1 MAARFTKSLNR
12 QIFFESEEFFMTAS
26 LPFDTTKF
34 DELPLDIIIC
44 KPVLN
49 ADGSVRDN
57 RIVFGNESFAERWR
71 TLNGTSNFIG
81 VLVSDILSGRKI
93 LTAPLK
99 NLPAP
104 YVGFVL
110 TDVADFDRKSARE
123 HFLRTVRQREGAVLL
138 IRETGDG
145 RFEIVFV
152 SKGFAKLVECSVDD
166 ALNFFAEGGIIAFT
180 HPDDR
185 LAVKRMLRRRVSEEG
200 TKDLTIRQMTARG
213 EIVWCNVTFTFID
226 DFGERYV
233 SCTLFDVTSLK
244 IYEQRLKTTYMSIG
258 DNFYRSNERTLSM
271 FRANLTRNKVEDI
284 QGRDMF
290 GTDSVIRPYSELI
303 NLRAANYPIDEERE
317 KFLISF
323 NAETIKARFKRGET
337 QMSLYLFSRRK
348 DGHYCYVNYRAVF
361 TRHPITNEIII
372 FVSEQEAGKEKVEGA
387 LLDKILARQFDMVA
401 YLANDKYSVVVG
413 DASLIGKGSIFPKTS
428 EGFYADYLNEQV
440 IPVLEGDDAVKQNLA
455 DALSLSTVAEKLKDA
470 EPYVVNIACDIGGE
484 IFYKRLDFYCID
496 PRAEFFIVLKSDT
509 TEIQRKQIEQN
520 MRLKDALTVAKQANV
535 AKTAFLS
542 RMSHEIRTPMNA
554 IIGLDNIALHDKSI
568 TPTIKGHLEKI
579 GTSARYLLSII
590 NDILDMS
597 RIESGRMSFRNEEFS
612 FTSFVFQIN
621 NLIDAQCKDKGL
633 TYHCELKGD
642 IGKYYIGD
650 DTKLEQVL
658 INILG
663 NAVKFTDVGGT
674 VTLIIE
680 CTAQFDGQS
689 NFRFTIKD
697 TGVGIAKE
705 YLPKIFEPFSQEDD
719 TTTSKYGGSGLGLAI
734 TKNIVQMMN
743 GSISVDSAKG
753 VGTIFVVNIP
763 LKDSARG
770 EGDDVHEMRPQDF
783 SVLIIDDEP
792 LAREHAQSV
801 LEEVG
806 IKSDTCADGAEAI
819 ELVKLR
825 HARRED
831 YNLILVDWLMP
842 EKDGIE
848 VTREIREIL
857 GSETTVIVLT
867 AYDWYEVEEE
877 ALKAGVDMFMIKPL
891 ASTNALYEFRQ
902 AFSRKRQI
910 QPEKKLVELEGRNI
924 LVAED
929 MPVNA
934 EIMMMILEMRGM
946 ISDHAE
952 NGKIAVEKFA
962 ASPKGFY
969 DAVLMDIRMPVM
981 DGLEATAAI
990 RALDHPDAKTVPI
1003 IAMTANAFDEDVQRS
1018 LKAGM
1023 NAHLTKPADPEQLY
1037 KTLQELIHD

>member
-1 MAARFTKSLNR
+1 MNKLSEYDRQAARVYFFKLIR
-12 QIFFESEEFFMTAS
+12 QM
-26 LPFDTTKF
+26 
-34 DELPLDIIIC
+34 
-44 KPVLN
+44 
-49 ADGSVRDN
+49 
-57 RIVFGNESFAERWR
+57 
-71 TLNGTSNFIG
+71 
-81 VLVSDILSGRKI
+81 
-93 LTAPLK
+93 
-99 NLPAP
+99 
-104 YVGFVL
+104 
-110 TDVADFDRKSARE
+110 
-123 HFLRTVRQREGAVLL
+123 EGAIILL
-138 IRETGDG
+138 REKTDG
-145 RFEIVFV
+145 RFEVVFT
-152 SKGFAKLVECSVDD
+152 SKSFAKLMQSSVEEAMKLFDEQGV
-166 ALNFFAEGGIIAFT
+166 IAFT
-180 HPDDR
+180 HLDDR
-185 LAVKRMLRRRVSEEG
+185 LAVKRMLRRRVSEES
-200 TKDLTIRQMTARG
+200 TKDLTIRQINAKG
-213 EIVWCNVTFTFID
+213 EVVWCNVTYTFVD
-226 DFGERYV
+226 DFDEPYV
-233 SCTLFDVTSLK
+233 YCRFFDVTSLK
-244 IYEQRLKTTYMSIG
+244 VYAQRLQKTYMTIG
-258 DNFYRSNERTLSM
+258 DNFYRMNERTLSM
-271 FRANLTRNKVEDI
+271 LRANITRNKVEDI
-284 QGRDMF
+284 QGRDLF

-303 NLRAANYPIDEERE
+303 NLRAKNYPIDEERE
-317 KFLISF
+317 TFLITFSIE
-323 NAETIKARFKRGET
+323 NITLRFIRGET
-337 QMSLYLFSRRK
+337 NLSMYLFSRRK

-361 TRHPITNEIII
+361 TRHHITSEIIVFI
-372 FVSEQEAGKEKVEGA
+372 SEQEAGKEKVEGS
-387 LLDKILARQFDMVA
+387 LLNKILARQFDMVA
-401 YLANDKYSVVVG
+401 YIANDKYSVVVG
-413 DASLIGKGSIFPKTS
+413 DSSLISKGSIFPTTR
-428 EGFYADYLNEQV
+428 EGDYEKYLRNQV
-440 IPVLEGDDAVKQNLA
+440 FPVLVGDDTAKKNIS
-455 DALSLSTVAEKLKDA
+455 DALKLTTIKEQLQTS
-470 EPYVVNIACDIGGE
+470 EPYVVNIVCKIDGE
-484 IFYKRLDFYCID
+484 IFYKRFDFYTID
-496 PRAEFFIVLKSDT
+496 PRAEFFILLKSDT
-509 TEIQRKQIEQN
+509 TEIQQKQIQQN
-520 MRLKDALTVAKQANV
+520 ARLKAALNEAKQANV

-554 IIGLDNIALHDKSI
+554 IIGLDNIALHDKDL
-568 TPTIKGHLEKI
+568 TPTLKGYLEKI

-612 FTSFVFQIN
+612 FTSFVYQIN
-621 NLIDAQCKDKGL
+621 SLIDGQCKDKGL
-633 TYHCELKGD
+633 TYECELKGD

-658 INILG
+658 LNILG
-663 NAVKFTDVGGT
+663 NAVKFTDAGGT
-674 VTLIIE
+674 VTFIIE

-697 TGVGIAKE
+697 TGIGMSKD
-705 YLPKIFEPFSQEDD
+705 YLPRIFEPFSQEDD
-719 TTTSKYGGSGLGLAI
+719 TTTSRYGGSGLGLAI

-743 GSISVDSAKG
+743 GSINVESTRG
-753 VGTIFVVNIP
+753 VGTEFIINVP

-770 EGDDVHEMRPQDF
+770 EGEESHEMRPQDF
-783 SVLIIDDEP
+783 SVLIIDDEE
-792 LAREHAQSV
+792 LAREHAKSV
-801 LEEVG
+801 LSEVG
-806 IKSDTCADGAEAI
+806 IKSDTCASGREALEMI
-819 ELVKLR
+819 KLR

-848 VTREIREIL
+848 LTRNIREIL
-857 GSETTVIVLT
+857 GEDTTVIVLT

-877 ALKAGVDMFMIKPL
+877 ALKAGVDAFMAKPL

-910 QPEKKLVELEGRNI
+910 QPEKKVVELTGRKI

-962 ASPKGFY
+962 ASPPGFY

-990 RALDHPDAKTVPI
+990 RALDHPDAKKVPI